1 MNIGAELLVILGLT
15 LVNGLFSAAE
25 VGLLSVRTTRL
36 EQLAAK
42 GSRGAGAALKLRAM
56 PERLLATIQVGIT
69 VISATAA
76 AFGGATLEEP
86 ITAWLVSLGLSE
98 ASAGKVAL
106 ALVVCF
112 ISLVSIVIGELVPK
126 SVALKA
132 SERVS
137 TTFAPPLL
145 VLARIARPVVWLLTA
160 LSNAILWPFRDETSF
175 TESRMSP
182 EELLQL
188 VEESA
193 TTGSLNPAAGDIASR
208 AIELSKL
215 QVVALLVPRSAVV
228 SIPLDASAEQVWEVL
243 KAQPHAR
250 YPVTR
255 GTLDEVEGYVV
266 ARDLVQQL
274 IDTKSVSLA
283 TALREVP
290 ALSERMPAAEA
301 LRTLQ
306 KQRTQLA
313 IVVDDQGLTAGIV
326 TVGDIAE
333 ELLGELLDEHDRPQQ
348 QIRSEP
354 DGSFRIRADAPVQQV
369 NRALGIDLPISV
381 EYTSIAG
388 LLLHLSGRILQ
399 PGERVTDIPGCV
411 FEVVEAT
418 QRQIKVVRL
427 TKAVSEDSV
436 DSVDSVDSARE

>member
-15 LVNGLFSAAE
+15 LLNGLFSAAE

-42 GSRGAGAALKLRAM
+42 GSRGAKAALTLRGM
-56 PERLLATIQVGIT
+56 PEQLLATIQVGIT
-69 VISATAA
+69 VIGATAA

-86 ITAWLVSLGLSE
+86 ISAWLVSLGLAATTAE
-98 ASAGKVAL
+98 RVAL

-112 ISLVSIVIGELVPK
+112 ISLLSIVIGELVPK

-137 TTFAPPLL
+137 TSFAGPLL
-145 VLARIARPVVWLLTA
+145 ILARAARPVVWLLTA
-160 LSNAILWPFRDETSF
+160 LSNAILWPFRDQTSF

-182 EELLQL
+182 EELQQL
-188 VEESA
+188 GEESA
-193 TTGSLNPAAGDIASR
+193 TTGSLNPTAGDIASR

-215 QVVALLVPRSAVV
+215 RVVALLVPRSVVV
-228 SIPLDASAEQVWEVL
+228 SIPLHATAEQVWQIL
-243 KAQPHAR
+243 KTHPHAR

-266 ARDLVQQL
+266 ARDLVTQL
-274 IDTKSVSLA
+274 VESKSISLA
-283 TALREVP
+283 AVLREVP
-290 ALSERMPAAEA
+290 ALSERTPAAEA
-301 LRTLQ
+301 LRQLQ
-306 KQRTQLA
+306 RQRTKLA
-313 IVVDDQGLTAGIV
+313 IVVDEQGLTAGIV

-333 ELLGELLDEHDRPQQ
+333 ELLGELLDEHERPQQ
-348 QIRSEP
+348 QIRTEP

-369 NRALGIDLPISV
+369 NRALDVELPISP
-381 EYTSIAG
+381 EYTTIAG

-399 PGERVTDIPGCV
+399 PGERVLDIDGWV
-411 FEVVEAT
+411 FEVLEAT

-427 TKAVSEDSV
+427 VKANGDEDES
-436 DSVDSVDSARE
+436 